1 MDKKST
7 SRMVIS
13 SLFSSFASILGPLLI
28 LGLPAF
34 FLDKYFQTAPLIFL
48 SAVIT
53 AFIITNILLFKKVAQ
68 VKRSFAQDFS
78 APAVPDKKNR

>member
-1 MDKKST
+1 
-7 SRMVIS
+7 MVIS
-13 SLFSSFASILGPLLI
+13 SLFSSLASILGPLLI

-34 FLDKYFQTAPLIFL
+34 FLDQYLRTAPLIFL

-68 VKRSFAQDFS
+68 VKRSLAQDFS
-78 APAVPDKKNR
+78 APVVPDKKNR